1 MTAISQN
8 QDPKPLVELKELK
21 KYFPIHKGFLRRE
34 VGAVRAVDDVSFYI
48 NEGETVGLVGE
59 SGCGKTTT
67 ARCIVKA
74 IDATAGEIMYRTVDG
89 STVDLTQLSNAEM
102 RPLRRDIQMI
112 FQDPF
117 SSLNP
122 RMTIF
127 EIISEPLL
135 VNNIGTRQERED
147 RVHELLNQVGLRQ
160 EFMQRFP
167 HAFSGG
173 QRQRIGIARALAA
186 QPRLIIADEPVS
198 GLDVSVQ
205 AVVLNLLEDLKH
217 RLGMSYLF
225 ISHDLNV
232 VRLLCD
238 RIMVMRNGAVVEEGD
253 ADQLLDN
260 PETDYTRTLL
270 AAIPHPPEPEGN
282 KETTGAAV

>member
-1 MTAISQN
+1 MTAISQD
-8 QDPKPLVELKELK
+8 QDPKPLVEIKELK

-59 SGCGKTTT
+59 SGCGKTTA

-147 RVHELLNQVGLRQ
+147 RVSDVPRNLAQ
-160 EFMQRFP
+160 
-167 HAFSGG
+167 AF
-173 QRQRIGIARALAA
+173 
-186 QPRLIIADEPVS
+186 
-198 GLDVSVQ
+198 
-205 AVVLNLLEDLKH
+205 
-217 RLGMSYLF
+217 
-225 ISHDLNV
+225 
-232 VRLLCD
+232 
-238 RIMVMRNGAVVEEGD
+238 
-253 ADQLLDN
+253 
-260 PETDYTRTLL
+260 
-270 AAIPHPPEPEGN
+270 
-282 KETTGAAV
+282 